1 MNLYVGTSGYSYP
14 KWKGR
19 FYPKDI
25 ASQQMLRYYA
35 SQFRAV
41 EINSSF
47 YRMPEPATLK
57 GWAADVPEEFKF
69 TLKAPQQIT
78 HRLRLKNAEDPVR
91 RFVDV
96 AGALGQR
103 LGPLLFQ
110 MPPNM
115 KKDAACLRDSL
126 ALLPSQL
133 RAAFEFRH
141 SSWFDDE
148 VLDLLRDHSVALCIA
163 EEDNDL
169 QVPFVATAKWGYL
182 RLRRAEYRDSELKE
196 RIKRMRSQKWTDAFV
211 FFKHEDE
218 AKGPRFAKQ
227 FLTLAER
234 I

>member
-14 KWKGR
+14 KWKGK

-25 ASQQMLRYYA
+25 PSQQMLRYYA

-47 YRMPEPATLK
+47 YRMPEPGTLRSWATE
-57 GWAADVPEEFKF
+57 VPEDFKF

-110 MPPNM
+110 MLPNM
-115 KKDAACLRDSL
+115 KKDAARLRDFL

-133 RAAFEFRH
+133 PTAFEFRH
-141 SSWFDDE
+141 ASWFDE
-148 VLDLLRDHSVALCIA
+148 EILDLLRGHSAALCIA

-169 QVPFVATAKWGYL
+169 KVPFAATAKWGYL
-182 RLRRAEYRDSELKE
+182 RLRRAEYSDSELKE
-196 RIKRMRSQKWTDAFV
+196 RIERMQSQKWTDAFV
-211 FFKHEDE
+211 FFKHEDQ
-218 AKGPRFAKQ
+218 ANGPRFAKKI
-227 FLTLAER
+227 LTLAER
-234 I
+234 S